1 MDILEVS
8 WASIA
13 AAMPNFDLDSADP
26 SSVGRLQEEGLAM
39 MAAAFVSAARPTAA
53 KQDSKATDTTSSSA
67 SEGKSPAAE
76 EASDCTESK
85 TESKTELKTES
96 KADAEPT
103 GTAAKKVA
111 VPALDAAAAAWQFM
125 NSAASK
131 SLLARVAL
139 FDDLRQLARSESKAA
154 LTSSV
159 KKLRTQAT
167 KSIPAPARG
176 VLKGFKTGLHD
187 IHVLFN
193 VAAFGLIPST
203 LREIAL
209 AVNGP
214 GSAAGVG
221 SAAADTPPAAPV
233 APPTAPVDVP
243 EATAVQPTD
252 AGASSAANVA
262 GEGGSSAT
270 ASPAAPSLTLPTV
283 ARLASRVRWIVD
295 TLEQARASRARMD
308 QFRASMEAQRK
319 QANLLRKARE
329 ESEERERV
337 EKAANAP
344 SEEAAKKEEK
354 KEVETTKEEDV
365 VAKKAVV
372 GKTTEGKPTASI
384 VVAKNPPSAAAS
396 ATTTTDTSST
406 ATDET
411 AAEGDAA
418 SRASK
423 KDMFFAGSKRVIAR
437 HPFMPVSSPLAA
449 DSEPNVAVD
458 EDVEKRPKK
467 QKKSDLDSV
476 APDAAGVAGTDGK
489 QANKG
494 GKKRLL
500 AEVDGESTPSTVG
513 RSTEA
518 TVKGTAEGKA
528 EGKAAAGSAPA
539 SSKPAAKAKGKS
551 AAVKK
556 VKTAAKKPAS
566 QGSAAKKTKTAA
578 VKKPAT
584 PGTKSIMSFFG
595 RSS

>member
-13 AAMPNFDLDSADP
+13 AAMPNFDLDSTDP

-39 MAAAFVSAARPTAA
+39 MAAAFVSAARPTTT
-53 KQDSKATDTTSSSA
+53 KQDSKAMDTTSSSA
-67 SEGKSPAAE
+67 SEGKSPAARE
-76 EASDCTESK
+76 AASDCAASIESK
-85 TESKTELKTES
+85 TESKAES

-103 GTAAKKVA
+103 GTSAKKVA

-167 KSIPAPARG
+167 KNIPGPARG

-193 VAAFGLIPST
+193 VAAFGLVPST

-221 SAAADTPPAAPV
+221 SAAADTPPAAPI

-243 EATAVQPTD
+243 GATVVQPTD
-252 AGASSAANVA
+252 VGTPSAASAA

-270 ASPAAPSLTLPTV
+270 TSAAAPSLTLPTV

-329 ESEERERV
+329 ESEQRERV
-337 EKAANAP
+337 ERAANAP
-344 SEEAAKKEEK
+344 AEEAAKKEEK
-354 KEVETTKEEDV
+354 KEVETTKEEAV
-365 VAKKAVV
+365 VAKKTA
-372 GKTTEGKPTASI
+372 EGKPTASS
-384 VVAKNPPSAAAS
+384 VVAKNPPSAAAF
-396 ATTTTDTSST
+396 ATTTTDMSST

-437 HPFMPVSSPLAA
+437 HPFMPVSSPLAV

-458 EDVEKRPKK
+458 EEVEKRAKK
-467 QKKSDLDSV
+467 QKKADDGVKSDADSV
-476 APDAAGVAGTDGK
+476 APDATGATGTDGK
-489 QANKG
+489 QSIKG

-500 AEVDGESTPSTVG
+500 AEVDGESTPSTAG

-528 EGKAAAGSAPA
+528 AAGSAAA

-551 AAVKK
+551 AAAKK
-556 VKTAAKKPAS
+556 AKTAAKKPAS
-566 QGSAAKKTKTAA
+566 QGSAAKKTKSAA

-584 PGTKSIMSFFG
+584 PGTKTKSIMSFFG